1 MKRDNRITIAK
12 ALGIIMVV
20 VGHTDGLHLLNTFI
34 YEFHMPLFFICAG
47 YFFSLK
53 YLTHE
58 GTFVGR
64 RLKGLYV
71 PFVKWSLFFLL
82 IHNLMFRIGILNEQ
96 YGNWSG
102 GVTHPYNWQQIQQRL
117 WNILFSMG
125 GYDEFLA
132 GAFWFFRGLFV
143 ASILYLLLYKV
154 GVLLASR
161 FSHYDVKGMERH
173 GKLFRRTKMSSIIG
187 AGICVVLF
195 GLCVWKAAAGLK
207 IVTLVQG
214 GSRDLMGCFFFGIGF
229 LIKPVL
235 NKFREIIA
243 EKTFRIIAVDVV
255 LFAVVLLFAIY
266 DSSAMVFNPDLRRV
280 LALPIP
286 AFCGFLLTYDISCR
300 LDTIKDKS
308 ILKRFLIYCGNNTL
322 IIFILHICAY
332 KIVSVLKIMYYGL
345 PWDEIGCH
353 MTIHEHADDLFWILY
368 TIAGVGVPLLLQY
381 GYDTIKVKSKKVKYK
396 N

>member
-1 MKRDNRITIAK
+1 
-12 ALGIIMVV
+12 
-20 VGHTDGLHLLNTFI
+20 
-34 YEFHMPLFFICAG
+34 
-47 YFFSLK
+47 
-53 YLTHE
+53 
-58 GTFVGR
+58 
-64 RLKGLYV
+64 
-71 PFVKWSLFFLL
+71 
-82 IHNLMFRIGILNEQ
+82 
-96 YGNWSG
+96 
-102 GVTHPYNWQQIQQRL
+102 
-117 WNILFSMG
+117 
-125 GYDEFLA
+125 
-132 GAFWFFRGLFV
+132 
-143 ASILYLLLYKV
+143 
-154 GVLLASR
+154 
-161 FSHYDVKGMERH
+161 
-173 GKLFRRTKMSSIIG
+173 
-187 AGICVVLF
+187 
-195 GLCVWKAAAGLK
+195 
-207 IVTLVQG
+207 
-214 GSRDLMGCFFFGIGF
+214 MGCFFFGIGF

-235 NKFREIIA
+235 NKFRERIA

-332 KIVSVLKIMYYGL
+332 KIVSALKIMYYGL